1 MQISYLKVLGTCTNT
16 SHLHNV
22 ISLLPFPTALTNW
35 KWNFGMQFL
44 VVVRILPFFL
54 LKGNRY
60 LLFKGGSARVM
71 SWCIAV
77 KSCRCRKNAHVWVK
91 LNFCLFSTREWFSTS
106 SGYCDHPVGC
116 QKSLFSEVCWWTSY
130 KKNWQGLVAEH
141 SDLKSMFLSKLLK
154 LLRAKQLNLQK

>member
-1 MQISYLKVLGTCTNT
+1 
-16 SHLHNV
+16 
-22 ISLLPFPTALTNW
+22 
-35 KWNFGMQFL
+35 
-44 VVVRILPFFL
+44 
-54 LKGNRY
+54 
-60 LLFKGGSARVM
+60 M

-154 LLRAKQLNLQK
+154 LLRAKQLNLHKNKERNLGVKTRNLLFPACGTLGRKERMILVRPLVNDVICTFVVHLGEFWTLFWWDPLLKKKPHF

>member
-1 MQISYLKVLGTCTNT
+1 
-16 SHLHNV
+16 
-22 ISLLPFPTALTNW
+22 
-35 KWNFGMQFL
+35 
-44 VVVRILPFFL
+44 
-54 LKGNRY
+54 
-60 LLFKGGSARVM
+60 M

-154 LLRAKQLNLQK
+154 LLRAKQLNLQKYKERNLGVKTRNLLFPACGKWGRKERMILVRPLVNDVICTFVVHLDEFWTLFWWYPLLKKKPHF